1 MFIGFLSKHSQNK
14 SSIKECT
21 PPPNPYR
28 SASIFRHKHLISC
41 VDGWVGVVE
50 RAEGGECCSAPCHT
64 FQCEQNK
71 SICEVA
77 TGAECTFATGVCC
90 VSPRASVC
98 ERVYVCV
105 CVCRSHF
112 GGCLAGWL
120 VSLAFGLSLGSLA
133 GELCYY
139 QSLVTRRHEQK
150 CIRKYSSLQN
160 PFTDLDVSSEQHQ
173 IKKDMS

>member
-98 ERVYVCV
+98 ERVYVCMCV
-105 CVCRSHF
+105 CVSA
-112 GGCLAGWL
+112 GATLVAAWLAGWSHWHLGCHWAAWL
-120 VSLAFGLSLGSLA
+120 VSYVITKAWLHA
-133 GELCYY
+133 
-139 QSLVTRRHEQK
+139 
-150 CIRKYSSLQN
+150 
-160 PFTDLDVSSEQHQ
+160 
-173 IKKDMS
+173 DMNKNV